1 MGREKFNPHDY
12 SAHGGALFWESEQ
25 AKIIISMT
33 IRSRYPLTYRY
44 WQREGRPVHLLVRIM
59 GIALSVSF
67 VGAVWL
73 VYQDLTVALPSVEQL
88 ARYMTPAVTRV
99 YADNGELIGE
109 FYLEKRYP
117 ISLKQVPPVVQQA
130 FLAAEDSNF
139 YYHPGVDFLGM
150 VRAFFSNWS
159 AGRKLQG
166 GSTITQQVVKYLLLT
181 PEKSYRRKMQEIIL
195 SLRLEQHLT
204 KREIFE
210 LYLNQI
216 YFGSGA
222 YGIEAAAREYFGK
235 SADSLSLAEAAMLA
249 GLPPA
254 PSRYSPFKNWEQ
266 AKVRQRYVLERM
278 MDEHYA
284 SYAQVMEAW
293 QASVRLASPTP
304 EEALVSPAPYYVE
317 HIRQMLQ
324 RRYGG
329 PATHQLGFEVRTTV
343 NLDLQRAAE
352 QAVRKGID
360 ALCERQQCGRNGD
373 KRPEGAL
380 IAIDLTTGQVKAMVG
395 GSDFQRSQFNRV
407 TTAKRQPGSA
417 FKPLVYAAA
426 MERGYT
432 PASIIVDS
440 PVSYWDHRRVWSPK
454 NYEHQYFGPTRLRD
468 ALTFSRNVV
477 TVKMAARLGMKYL
490 TSYIPKFGIH
500 SRLSRNL
507 SLALGA
513 SEVTL
518 EELVQAYG
526 VFATGGDLFEPLFM
540 TQITDSFGRPIQ
552 EFSSTRKS
560 VMAPE
565 NAYLITSMLKSV
577 VERGTGKPVRALGRP
592 AAGKTGTSTDFQDA
606 WFIGYTPEML
616 VGVWV
621 GYDEK
626 RSLGDKETG
635 GRVAAP
641 IWLEFMR
648 KALDEAPVRD
658 FSLPEGVVF
667 VHIDPRTGLRAAP
680 GSGTS
685 LLECFRRGTEPQA
698 LTEVASAP
706 VQADRNESRTV
717 SSAPPN
723 IAHNPS
729 TPPPNTVAS
738 VSNVTVRVADEG
750 F

>member
-1 MGREKFNPHDY
+1 
-12 SAHGGALFWESEQ
+12 
-25 AKIIISMT
+25 MT
-33 IRSRYPLTYRY
+33 MRSRYPLTYRY
-44 WQREGRPVHLLVRIM
+44 WQREGRPLHLLARIV
-59 GIALSVSF
+59 GVVVAVSF
-67 VGAVWL
+67 VGAAWL

-99 YADNGELIGE
+99 YADNGDLIGE

-117 ISLKQVPPVVQQA
+117 ITLTQAPPVVQQA
-130 FLAAEDSNF
+130 FLAAADANF
-139 YYHPGVDFLGM
+139 YYHPGVDFFGM
-150 VRAFFSNWS
+150 ARAFISNWS

-181 PEKSYRRKMQEIIL
+181 PEKSYRRKMQEVIL

-216 YFGSGA
+216 YLGSGA

-235 SADSLSLAEAAMLA
+235 SADALSLAEAAMLA

-266 AKVRQRYVLERM
+266 AKIRQRYVLERM
-278 MDEHYA
+278 MDEHYV
-284 SYAQVMEAW
+284 SYAQAMDAWEAP
-293 QASVRLASPTP
+293 VTLASPSP
-304 EEALVSPAPYYVE
+304 EEEIASPAPYYVE

-329 PATHQLGFEVRTTV
+329 QATHQLGFEVRTTV

-352 QAVRKGID
+352 QAVRNGID
-360 ALCERQQCGRNGD
+360 ALCERQKCGRNGD
-373 KRPEGAL
+373 ARPEGAL
-380 IAIDLTTGQVKAMVG
+380 IAIDLTSGEVKAMVG
-395 GSDFQRSQFNRV
+395 GADFHRSQFNRV

-417 FKPLVYAAA
+417 FKPLIYAAA
-426 MERGYT
+426 LEHGYT

-440 PVSYWDHRRVWSPK
+440 PVSYWDHRRVWSPQ

-490 TSYIPKFGIH
+490 TSYIPKFGVH
-500 SRLSRNL
+500 SHLSRNL
-507 SLALGA
+507 SLALGT

-518 EELVQAYG
+518 EELVRAYG

-540 TQITDSFGRPIQ
+540 TKITDSFGRPIH
-552 EFSSTRKS
+552 EFSFTRKS

-565 NAYLITSMLKSV
+565 NAYLITSMLQSV
-577 VERGTGKPVRALGRP
+577 VERGTGKAVHALGRP
-592 AAGKTGTSTDFQDA
+592 VAGKTGTSTDFQDA
-606 WFIGYTPEML
+606 WFVGYTPEML

-635 GRVAAP
+635 GRAAAP
-641 IWLEFMR
+641 IWLEFMQ
-648 KALDEAPVRD
+648 KALGEAPVRD
-658 FSLPEGVVF
+658 FPLPDGVVF
-667 VHIDPRTGLRAAP
+667 VHIDPHTGLRATP
-680 GSGTS
+680 GSGAS
-685 LLECFRRGTEPQA
+685 LLECFRRGTEPQPF
-698 LTEVASAP
+698 TGVASAP
-706 VQADRNESRTV
+706 VPVERSAGRILSNAPRNTLQSPT
-717 SSAPPN
+717 SSPPGTL
-723 IAHNPS
+723 AA
-729 TPPPNTVAS
+729 VA
-738 VSNVTVRVADEG
+738 NVTVQAVEEG

>member
-1 MGREKFNPHDY
+1 
-12 SAHGGALFWESEQ
+12 
-25 AKIIISMT
+25 MT

-44 WQREGRPVHLLVRIM
+44 WQREGRPLHLLVRLV
-59 GIALSVSF
+59 GILFAVSF
-67 VGAVWL
+67 VGASWV

-99 YADNGELIGE
+99 YADNGDLIGE

-117 ISLKQVPPVVQQA
+117 ISLTQAPPVVQQA

-139 YYHPGVDFLGM
+139 YFHPGVDFFGM
-150 VRAFFSNWS
+150 ARAFLSNWS

-181 PEKSYRRKMQEIIL
+181 PEKSYRRKMQEVIL
-195 SLRLEQHLT
+195 SLRLEQHLS

-222 YGIEAAAREYFGK
+222 YGIEAAAREYFSK
-235 SADSLSLAEAAMLA
+235 PADALSLAEAAMLA

-278 MDEHYA
+278 MDEHYV
-284 SYAQVMEAW
+284 SYAQAMEAW
-293 QASVRLASPTP
+293 QASVTLATPQP
-304 EEALVSPAPYYVE
+304 EEEPSSPAPYYVE
-317 HIRQMLQ
+317 HIHQILQ

-329 PATHQLGFEVRTTV
+329 PATHQLGFEVHTTV

-352 QAVRKGID
+352 QAVRNGID
-360 ALCERQQCGRNGD
+360 ALCERQKCGRNGD
-373 KRPEGAL
+373 ARPEGAL

-407 TTAKRQPGSA
+407 TAAKRQPGSA
-417 FKPLVYAAA
+417 FKPLIYAAA
-426 MERGYT
+426 LEHGYT

-440 PVSYWDHRRVWSPK
+440 PVSYWDHRRVWSPQ

-477 TVKMAARLGMKYL
+477 TVKMAARLGLTYL

-507 SLALGA
+507 SLALGT

-518 EELVQAYG
+518 EELVRAYG
-526 VFATGGDLFEPLFM
+526 VFATGGNFFEPLFM
-540 TQITDSFGRPIQ
+540 TKITDSFGRPIH
-552 EFSSTRKS
+552 EFSSTHKS
-560 VMAPE
+560 VMVPE

-577 VERGTGKPVRALGRP
+577 VERGTGKPVRTLGRP
-592 AAGKTGTSTDFQDA
+592 VAGKTGTSNDFQDA
-606 WFIGYTPEML
+606 WFVGYTPEML

-626 RSLGDKETG
+626 RSLGEKETG

-641 IWLEFMR
+641 IWREFMQH
-648 KALDEAPVRD
+648 ALGEAPVRD
-658 FSLPEGVVF
+658 FPLPDGVVF
-667 VHIDPRTGLRAAP
+667 VHIDPRTGLRATRSSP
-680 GSGTS
+680 TS
-685 LLECFRRGTEPQA
+685 LLECFRRGTEPHA
-698 LTEVASAP
+698 LTEVAAAP
-706 VQADRNESRTV
+706 VQKNQSESPTL
-717 SSAPPN
+717 SSTPKAIPQSPASPP
-723 IAHNPS
+723 PS
-729 TPPPNTVAS
+729 TLTS
-738 VSNVTVRVADEG
+738 VSNVTVQAVDEG